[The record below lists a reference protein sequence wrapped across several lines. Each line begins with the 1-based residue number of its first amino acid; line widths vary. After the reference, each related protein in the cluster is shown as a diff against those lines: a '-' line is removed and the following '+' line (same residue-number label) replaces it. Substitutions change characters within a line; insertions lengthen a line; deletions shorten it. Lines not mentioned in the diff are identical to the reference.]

1 MCRRIYREPRRDA
14 QGWRTAGSIL
24 PVGAGSDDQSRKPGE
39 TPMTRSVCLVTP
51 ARNAARTIGRCL
63 ECAVAILE
71 RGDLQRIIV
80 VDDGST
86 DGTAEIAEKFPVTC
100 IRSEA
105 GGRSS
110 ARNRGW
116 QAAEEEIIWFV
127 DADCEAEPDAL
138 AELLPCFN
146 DPQVG
151 GAGGSYKLLEGRG
164 LLYRLV
170 HEEIIERHR
179 RMPNRVNFLGTFNAA
194 YRRSVLE
201 TFGGF
206 DPSLARAQDADLSY
220 RVCGAGYRLGFC
232 AASRVAHN
240 NYTTWW
246 PYLRA
251 QAQQGYWRVWLHLR
265 HTSHAAGDSY
275 SDAFDHVQPPLAML
289 LLASLP
295 LLIPPPT
302 RFLAPSVGI
311 ALALVQ
317 VPMTVRLV
325 RRTKRLAYLCFAA
338 MSFVRAFAR
347 GLGLAW
353 AVLAYLPSR
362 LTGRHQAREKN
373 SRP

>member
-1 MCRRIYREPRRDA
+1 MD
-14 QGWRTAGSIL
+14 
-24 PVGAGSDDQSRKPGE
+24 
-39 TPMTRSVCLVTP
+39 RSVCLVIP

-63 ECAVAILE
+63 ECAVAIRE

-86 DGTAEIAEKFPVTC
+86 DKTAEIAETFPITC

-116 QAAEEEIIWFV
+116 QAAEEEILWFV

-138 AELLPCFN
+138 AELLPFFD
-146 DPQVG
+146 DPTVG

-164 LLYRLV
+164 LLYGLV

-179 RMPNRVNFLGTFNAA
+179 RMPDRVNFLGTFNAA

-201 TFGGF
+201 SFGGF

-220 RVCGAGYRLGFC
+220 RVCGAGHRLGFN

-275 SDAFDHVQPPLAML
+275 SNVFDHVQPPLAML

-295 LLIPPPT
+295 LLILSPT
-302 RFLAPSVGI
+302 RFLAPSVAI
-311 ALALVQ
+311 ALALTQ
-317 VPMTVRLV
+317 IPMTVRLV
-325 RRTKRLAYLCFAA
+325 RRTKRVSYIAFAA

-347 GLGLAW
+347 GFGMTW
-353 AVLAYLPSR
+353 AVLSTLPAR
-362 LTGRHQAREKN
+362 LRRNQQSANKAP
-373 SRP
+373 SS

>member
-1 MCRRIYREPRRDA
+1 M
-14 QGWRTAGSIL
+14 GH
-24 PVGAGSDDQSRKPGE
+24 
-39 TPMTRSVCLVTP
+39 SVCLVIP

-63 ECAVAILE
+63 ECAVAIRE

-86 DGTAEIAEKFPVTC
+86 DETAEIAQKFPVTC

-138 AELLPCFN
+138 AELLPCFD
-146 DPQVG
+146 DPNVG
-151 GAGGSYKLLEGRG
+151 GAGGSYKLLEGRS

-170 HEEIIERHR
+170 HEEIVERHR
-179 RMPNRVNFLGTFNAA
+179 RMPDRVNFLGTFNAA

-201 TFGGF
+201 ALHGF
-206 DPSLARAQDADLSY
+206 DRTPSRAEDADLSY
-220 RVCGAGYRLGFC
+220 RVYGTGYQLGFS
-232 AASRVAHN
+232 ATSRVAHN

-251 QAQQGYWRVWLHLR
+251 QAQEGYWRVWLHLR

-275 SDAFDHVQPPLAML
+275 SNMFDHVQPPLAML

-302 RFLAPSVGI
+302 RFLAPSVAIGL
-311 ALALVQ
+311 ALAQ
-317 VPMTVRLV
+317 IPMTARLV

-347 GLGLAW
+347 GFGLAW
-353 AVLAYLPSR
+353 AVLSYLPAR

-373 SRP
+373 SSP